1 MPVTAEPKPVIGQD
15 TSVEN
20 NLGLVHACAHRFKGR
35 GIEYDDLFQ
44 AGCMGLVKAS
54 AAFDAGRGVMFSTYA
69 VPVILGEI
77 RRLFRDGGT
86 VKVSR
91 SLKELGLAAG
101 RVRELLGSELGRE
114 ATIAEVAGRMNR
126 TPEEVAQALAA
137 TTPPLSLTGGEE
149 DGSGQIDLPE
159 ESPEERLSDLL
170 SLHQLLADLEERD
183 RRLIFLRYYRGKTQ
197 TEVARQ
203 LGMTQVQVSRREKR
217 LPSQGRKC
225 SRHSAAAATSSRQGI
240 SISSFLRMGG
250 SCLDVFSDCITARR
264 GASSGKGENGMGV
277 RLENDGGL
285 TGHGA

>member
-1 MPVTAEPKPVIGQD
+1 MPVTAEPKATAIQD

-35 GIEYDDLFQ
+35 GIEYDDLYQ

-101 RVRELLGSELGRE
+101 RTRELLGSELGRE
-114 ATIAEVAGRMNR
+114 ATVNEVAERMGRA
-126 TPEEVAQALAA
+126 PEDVAQA
-137 TTPPLSLTGGEE
+137 LSLTGGEE

-159 ESPEERLSDLL
+159 EGPEERLSDLL
-170 SLHQLLADLEERD
+170 SLQQLLSSLEERD
-183 RRLIFLRYYRGKTQ
+183 RQLIFLRYYRRKTQ
-197 TEVARQ
+197 TEVARR

-217 LPSQGRKC
+217 ILQSM
-225 SRHSAAAATSSRQGI
+225 RQQ
-240 SISSFLRMGG
+240 L
-250 SCLDVFSDCITARR
+250 LD
-264 GASSGKGENGMGV
+264 
-277 RLENDGGL
+277 
-285 TGHGA
+285 

>member
-1 MPVTAEPKPVIGQD
+1 MPVTAEPKATAIQD

-35 GIEYDDLFQ
+35 GIEYDDLYQ

-91 SLKELGLAAG
+91 SLKELGLAAV
-101 RVRELLGSELGRE
+101 RTRELLGSELGRE
-114 ATIAEVAGRMNR
+114 ATVNEVAERMGRA
-126 TPEEVAQALAA
+126 PEDVAQALAA

-159 ESPEERLSDLL
+159 EGPEERLSDLL
-170 SLHQLLADLEERD
+170 SLQQLLSSLEERD
-183 RRLIFLRYYRGKTQ
+183 RQLIFLRYYRRKTQ
-197 TEVARQ
+197 TEVARR

-217 LPSQGRKC
+217 ILQSM
-225 SRHSAAAATSSRQGI
+225 RQQ
-240 SISSFLRMGG
+240 L
-250 SCLDVFSDCITARR
+250 LD
-264 GASSGKGENGMGV
+264 
-277 RLENDGGL
+277 
-285 TGHGA
+285 